1 MRERE
6 REKKRQRQTQRLRKR
21 QRQTER
27 ERERRQHT
35 AAICNDMYETRK
47 WIPLN
52 TSLPREDHE
61 TEWAYHF
68 VLKTDLN

>member
-1 MRERE
+1 MGKKTETNIE
-6 REKKRQRQTQRLRKR
+6 TEKEAETDRK
-21 QRQTER
+21 R

-35 AAICNDMYETRK
+35 AAICNDVYETRK

-61 TEWAYHF
+61 IEWAYHF